1 MFVRSFKIRDL
12 KKWEKFKELAD
23 RLRVSRG
30 CLIRKAIDYLLKNP
44 AIAEVIVEEV
54 DEA

>member
-1 MFVRSFKIRDL
+1 MYVRSFKIENL
-12 KKWEKFKELAD
+12 EKWKKLKELAD
-23 RLRVSRG
+23 RLRVSRS

-54 DEA
+54 EGA